1 MNKQNSLEEMMQ
13 EHCSRVY
20 WNIDD
25 IDENVMFM
33 AYKLNEQDI
42 SKDLEKQA
50 RDLLGELVGTVA
62 ILRSAS
68 LDLCER
74 FTLFILDPGR
84 ERVKIPEYDT
94 GDLVQMISDI
104 LNDQAVKLNNFIKI
118 LSKKYKAKKIN
129 GGMIVLFC
137 ESGSNIIRDKREVV
151 NSLRFLANN
160 YNKYQYEINSKNT
173 TSN

>member
-13 EHCSRVY
+13 EHCSRIY
-20 WNIDD
+20 WSIDD

-33 AYKLNEQDI
+33 AAKLNEQDI
-42 SKDLEKQA
+42 SESLETQA
-50 RDLLGELVGTVA
+50 RNLLGDLVGATT

-68 LDLCER
+68 LDLSEK
-74 FTLFILDPGR
+74 FALFILDPGR
-84 ERVKIPEYDT
+84 ERVEIPEKET
-94 GDLVQMISDI
+94 GDLVQMINDI
-104 LNDQAVKLNNFIKI
+104 LNDQAVKFNNFIKVI
-118 LSKKYKAKKIN
+118 DKNYKNKEIN

-137 ESGSNIIRDKREVV
+137 ESGGNIIRDKEEVV

-160 YNKYQYEINSKNT
+160 YKRYQYEINSKNT